1 MSISQKDVEH
11 IAHLARIELT
21 EQEKNKFADE
31 LSAILGFIEKLNE
44 VDTAEVLPMMGG
56 TVLESIMR
64 KDEQLDKNLEGKQAE
79 LVATAPDKKDNWIK
93 VRAIF
98 T

>member
-11 IAHLARIELT
+11 IAHLAPIELT

-44 VDTAEVLPMMGG
+44 VGTAEVLPMMGG

-79 LVATAPDKKDNWIK
+79 LVATAPNKKDSWIK

-98 T
+98 S